1 MMSKISVNKRKKKM
15 LNDLFKNFTKLAQQT
30 EIQLGRPRSSRTH
43 ENNKIVIFVQQGDR
57 PVAQRI
63 LLVILLKEDIP
74 NDTVRTKTD
83 IYCLLQPVTLRSY
96 RCCLQTIIHIYLFV
110 SVFSSN
116 SLSKISNF
124 IVFHIRIKILIHA
137 VCLLCFCSKT

>member
-1 MMSKISVNKRKKKM
+1 MSKISVNKRKKKM

-43 ENNKIVIFVQQGDR
+43 ENSKIVIFVQQGDR

-74 NDTVRTKTD
+74 NDIVRTKTD
-83 IYCLLQPVTLRSY
+83 I
-96 RCCLQTIIHIYLFV
+96 
-110 SVFSSN
+110 
-116 SLSKISNF
+116 
-124 IVFHIRIKILIHA
+124 
-137 VCLLCFCSKT
+137 